1 MTIEYVPPRAATLHL
16 GGNAWAHPDLEP
28 LVRDLGDHTIQ
39 RAPTNPRLGD
49 HEAIV
54 ESIRTNGVYSPVKV
68 QRSTGYVLAGNHTY
82 DAITD
87 QGGTRMPWV
96 WLDVDDDEARRIM
109 LADNRTAELGGYDQT
124 LLLEQ
129 VRAAAA
135 ADQLLAG
142 TGYSSDDLA
151 ELERAY
157 AAANKQ
163 QLNDPDDAPPAPAD
177 DYVPISQSGDVWD
190 LGRHRL
196 VCGDST
202 NPATFTAL
210 LGDDQAACVWTDPP
224 YGIDIVGGSHALSPA
239 ERLRRGGK
247 TIQNDA
253 EADLEPML
261 NAVFDHLLAATVP
274 GASWYVACP
283 AGRQYA
289 EFAVALIARDVM
301 RQGLVWEKGGRFVL
315 GRSDYHYSHE
325 IVIYGRTPSDGN
337 GRFGRGGAGWYGPDN
352 ETSVWSIPRPSR
364 STEHPTMKPV
374 ELVARALRNST
385 RPGELVLDPFG
396 GSGTTLI
403 ACEIEDRT
411 ARLIELDPR
420 YADVI
425 ARRYQNHTG
434 TTPLRNGK
442 PHDFTT
448 T

>member
-1 MTIEYVPPRAATLHL
+1 MTTEYTPPRAATLHL
-16 GGNAWAHPDLEP
+16 GGDAWAHPDLEP
-28 LVRDLGDHTIQ
+28 LVRPLYAEGAGKPIIRRHPD
-39 RAPTNPRLGD
+39 NPRRGD

-54 ESIRTNGVYSPVKV
+54 ESVRVNGVYTPPKV
-68 QRSTGYVLAGNHTY
+68 QRSTGYVLAGNHSF
-82 DAITD
+82 DAMLD
-87 QGGTRMPWV
+87 QGATSMPWV

-177 DYVPISQSGDVWD
+177 DYVPISQPGDVWD

-196 VCGDST
+196 VVGDST
-202 NPATFTAL
+202 LADTFTLL
-210 LGDDQAACVWTDPP
+210 LGDEQVACVWTDPP
-224 YGIDIVGGSHALSPA
+224 YGVAYKAMRTGTRAIENDQTEATAASVLVPALNLA
-239 ERLRRGGK
+239 GK
-247 TIQNDA
+247 TESTFICCDWRSLPMVLEAMSFAGITPKACIVWDKLTRVQNLDRYA
-253 EADLEPML
+253 KQHEFMVYAGPFGGQPTQGTDVWQH
-261 NAVFDHLLAATVP
+261 ARVYSDHATP
-274 GASWYVACP
+274 KP
-283 AGRQYA
+283 
-289 EFAVALIARDVM
+289 I
-301 RQGLVWEKGGRFVL
+301 GLVSQAL
-315 GRSDYHYSHE
+315 L
-325 IVIYGRTPSDGN
+325 T
-337 GRFGRGGAGWYGPDN
+337 A
-352 ETSVWSIPRPSR
+352 T
-364 STEHPTMKPV
+364 KPGD
-374 ELVARALRNST
+374 LI
-385 RPGELVLDPFG
+385 LDPFG

-403 ACEIEDRT
+403 ACEVEDRT

-434 TTPLRNGK
+434 TIPLRNGK